1 MRSDTLLSLE
11 TVSKSFGQVR
21 ALDGVT
27 LGVAAGE
34 RVALLGHNGAGKT
47 TLIRLVLGFTR
58 PDRGAISI
66 RGESPGSDTARNC
79 IAYLPESVTFPKT
92 LTGREIIRF
101 YARLKHAT
109 KLEAEA
115 ALARVGLAEAGDR
128 RTGTYSKGMRQR
140 LGLAQALVG
149 KPQLMLLDEP
159 TSGLDPLSRADFYTL
174 VNDIAAAGTGIVLS
188 SHSLDEIEART
199 DRIVILRSGQVVADA
214 PLARLQ
220 REAGLP
226 IRISVRTT
234 PETTDAVNAQLGG
247 RRINGQAVE
256 LICPASEKM
265 ALLQAIMAL
274 GPAVTDLEMRQ
285 SSLDEVYR
293 HFSRQPAGES
303 GT

>member
-1 MRSDTLLSLE
+1 MTSNALLSVKD
-11 TVSKSFGQVR
+11 VSKNFGKLC
-21 ALDGVT
+21 ALEGVT
-27 LGVAAGE
+27 VEVAAGE

-58 PDRGAISI
+58 PDRGAITI
-66 RGESPGSDTARNC
+66 GGDSPGSEAARNR
-79 IAYLPESVTFPKT
+79 IAYLPESVTFPRA

-101 YARLKHAT
+101 YAKLKHASRP
-109 KLEAEA
+109 EAEA
-115 ALARVGLAEAGDR
+115 ALERVGLAEAGDR
-128 RTGTYSKGMRQR
+128 RAGTYSKGMRQR

-149 KPQLMLLDEP
+149 KPRLMLLDEP
-159 TSGLDPLSRADFYTL
+159 TSGLDPLSRADFYQL

-199 DRIVILRSGQVVADA
+199 DRIVILRSGRLVADA

-220 REAGLP
+220 AEAGLP
-226 IRISVRTT
+226 IRISVRTK
-234 PETTDAVNAQLGG
+234 PGAVDAVNAQLGG
-247 RRINGQAVE
+247 IRINGHAVE
-256 LICPASEKM
+256 LVCPASEKM

-303 GT
+303 GS